1 MRSRVLL
8 ILLAVAGLA
17 VTGAWV
23 FHQAVLAQEEE
34 DKEEARAELGV
45 FARDVTK
52 NTAERLDLPVTE
64 GAYIAGVSGRSAAYD
79 AGIRN
84 GDVIVEIDGKAVKS
98 TDELAEIIKSHKP
111 DDKITVTFYRNGERQ
126 TLTVTLKKKKTS
138 VNYSAFLKARP
149 HLDQRVIVRPQ
160 IAALLKRPWIGI
172 NYEDLNKQL
181 GAYFGVESGKG
192 VLITEVFEDSGAEKA
207 GLLAGDVIVSINGR
221 SIDNGSDL
229 REAIWKFKGEE
240 GETIAVEVVR
250 KSQRMTFNVLPQKK
264 DLESW
269 DVIAPRIH
277 KRLAPALEGLD
288 MRMDALKM
296 KLEMLEDIDIDIHD
310 FDYDFDFDFDIPE
323 FDILIPE
330 LPVHPF
336 MIDIDPLGGAFRFH
350 LRIDPDGKVIF
361 NDKEFDSVEEFETY
375 IDSDEF
381 EAYRKEQQEKLKS
394 RIEEKRENVK
404 RLKSDRVRVV
414 I

>member
-45 FARDVTK
+45 FALDVTK
-52 NTAERLDLPVTE
+52 NTAERLDLPATE

-111 DDKITVTFYRNGERQ
+111 DDKIAVTFYRNGERQ
-126 TLTVTLKKKKTS
+126 TLTVTLKKKKTYLK
-138 VNYSAFLKARP
+138 YSAFLKARP
-149 HLDQRVIVRPQ
+149 HVDQRVIVRPQ

-172 NYEDLNKQL
+172 NYQDLNKQL
-181 GAYFGVESGKG
+181 GEYFGVESGKG

-207 GLLAGDVIVSINGR
+207 GLMAGDVIVSIDGR

-250 KSQRMTFNVLPQKK
+250 KSQRMTFNVAPQKK
-264 DLESW
+264 DSGSW
-269 DVIAPRIH
+269 DVVVPRIH
-277 KRLAPALEGLD
+277 ERLAPALEGLD
-288 MRMDALKM
+288 MRMDALSM
-296 KLEMLEDIDIDIHD
+296 KLERLEDIDINIHD
-310 FDYDFDFDFDIPE
+310 FDYHIDFDIPD

-330 LPVHPF
+330 HPVPPF
-336 MIDIDPLGGAFRFH
+336 MIDIDPLGETFRFH

-375 IDSDEF
+375 IDSDEY
-381 EAYRKEQQEKLKS
+381 EAYQKEQREKLKS
-394 RIEEKRENVK
+394 KIEEKLEKVK
-404 RLKSDRVRVV
+404 KLKSDRVRVV